1 METDGVPPRYR
12 AYVRLGSAEN
22 QMGLERKLQDT

>member
-12 AYVRLGSAEN
+12 AYVRSAEN